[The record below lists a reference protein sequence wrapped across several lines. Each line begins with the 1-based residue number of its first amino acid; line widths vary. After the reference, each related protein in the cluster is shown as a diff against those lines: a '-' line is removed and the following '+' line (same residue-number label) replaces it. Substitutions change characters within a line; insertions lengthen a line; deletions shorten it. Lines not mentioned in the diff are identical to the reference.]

1 MVKRALAN
9 ACRCAEYYGGDRQ
22 TFVNIVKAA
31 ATYHDLGKLDA
42 QNQEVL
48 RKVTRAPLPICHED
62 AGVEQLLQLGRMESA
77 VLAAA
82 HHAGL
87 FSRVD
92 EQQKGDRAFRDLR
105 VCNHVDKSL
114 GSYCDI
120 HAKWITD
127 SLLPL
132 LAKQAL
138 SKCGFARRLA
148 LSCLVDADYGDT
160 ARHYGGESDMPPL
173 GARWSERAVAL
184 DKYVSGLP
192 GGATD
197 RERERNEL
205 RRTVYGICRDADP
218 APRMRSCDAPVGT
231 GKTTAVMAHLLRV
244 AQARNL
250 RHILVVL
257 PYTNII
263 TQSVEVYRKALV
275 LDGEHPEDVVA
286 EHHHRVEFAQLELRQ
301 FAALWKAPITVTT
314 AVQFFETLGSC
325 HPVRLRKLHELPG
338 SAVFVDKA
346 HAAIPSH
353 LWPQMWRWLETWC
366 RDWGGHLVLGSGS
379 LSRFWDLDEYRELI
393 YGTPAASK
401 PDVPDLVSQTA
412 GPALHECE
420 QKRVCFRRRGESEAA
435 LSCTDLIAFVHD
447 KPGPRLLIVNTV
459 QTAAVI
465 AETMRRTG
473 HDILHLST
481 ALAPLDRDVIIQRI
495 KRKLDPG
502 TP

>member
-1 MVKRALAN
+1 MRPCLTSRWRTARGEIHRFLRKRIGTMLALVKRALAN

-197 RERERNEL
+197 REREGNEL
-205 RRTVYGICRDADP
+205 RRTVYGICRDATRPSD
-218 APRMRSCDAPVGT
+218 RSCDAPVGT

-244 AQARNL
+244 ARQEICDISLSCCRTRTSLRNRSRSTAKHWFWMASTLKRGRRASPPRGIRTARASS
-250 RHILVVL
+250 I
-257 PYTNII
+257 
-263 TQSVEVYRKALV
+263 
-275 LDGEHPEDVVA
+275 
-286 EHHHRVEFAQLELRQ
+286 
-301 FAALWKAPITVTT
+301 
-314 AVQFFETLGSC
+314 C
-325 HPVRLRKLHELPG
+325 
-338 SAVFVDKA
+338 
-346 HAAIPSH
+346 
-353 LWPQMWRWLETWC
+353 
-366 RDWGGHLVLGSGS
+366 GS
-379 LSRFWDLDEYRELI
+379 L
-393 YGTPAASK
+393 
-401 PDVPDLVSQTA
+401 
-412 GPALHECE
+412 
-420 QKRVCFRRRGESEAA
+420 ES
-435 LSCTDLIAFVHD
+435 TDHRHNGRSVL
-447 KPGPRLLIVNTV
+447 
-459 QTAAVI
+459 
-465 AETMRRTG
+465 
-473 HDILHLST
+473 
-481 ALAPLDRDVIIQRI
+481 
-495 KRKLDPG
+495 
-502 TP
+502 